1 MNVSFLTK
9 QLGGGDRK
17 MKPYYLFK
25 VHSRNVAFV
34 FTSINWVI
42 ELIIFSRLL
51 INLFTYEKFNLIF
64 NIDMFK

>member
-51 INLFTYEKFNLIF
+51 INLFTYEKFNFIF